1 MSPRTSLPM
10 GHCCCVWSVWYAQIR
25 VGIKPILTVML
36 LQPLILMCWSRFH
49 GHGPRARSPG
59 IMISLSRAAQWETT
73 PEPGTEPCYGGGE
86 QCAVSGTVMLGGNL
100 GNWIKT
106 EHDLYIWEFYVII
119 TGSYKC
125 TMSAICMQS
134 TTGSTV
140 TQFICSQNCEID
152 ANIALGWLRMS
163 GIPGLLC
170 YQCWFL
176 SLLLSAL
183 SSSVAATNH

>member
-1 MSPRTSLPM
+1 
-10 GHCCCVWSVWYAQIR
+10 
-25 VGIKPILTVML
+25 ML

-49 GHGPRARSPG
+49 GHRPRARSRG
-59 IMISLSRAAQWETT
+59 IMISLSSAELGEKPRPSLRFGLT
-73 PEPGTEPCYGGGE
+73 E
-86 QCAVSGTVMLGGNL
+86 QCYDMEEVCSMYRGPLMSGGNL
-100 GNWIKT
+100 GNWIKS

-119 TGSYKC
+119 TESYKC

-140 TQFICSQNCEID
+140 TQFIGSQNCEID
-152 ANIALGWLRMS
+152 ANIARSWLCMS
-163 GIPGLLC
+163 GIQVLLC

-183 SSSVAATNH
+183 SSSVATTNH

>member
-1 MSPRTSLPM
+1 M

-59 IMISLSRAAQWETT
+59 IMISLSRAARWETT
-73 PEPGTEPCYGGGE
+73 PEPGTEVCYGEGV
-86 QCAVSGTVMLGGNL
+86 QYAVSGTVMLGGNL